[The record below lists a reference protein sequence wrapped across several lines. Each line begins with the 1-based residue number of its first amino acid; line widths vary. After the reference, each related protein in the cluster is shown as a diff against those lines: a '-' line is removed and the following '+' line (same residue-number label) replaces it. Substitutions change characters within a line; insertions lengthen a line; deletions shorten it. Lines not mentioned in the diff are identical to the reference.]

1 MLNME
6 SILTIIAVV
15 FLFVEI
21 IGILAAFHAVMNTK
35 TSQGAIAWGI
45 SLVTFPWLALPLYAV
60 FGRSKF
66 HGYVLLRHV
75 KEEKIHHIIDQC
87 SINATEKQIVQK
99 HNSKIGAALTR
110 LADLPITRFNR
121 SRLLI
126 DGKETFQS
134 IFNSIDA
141 ANEYILIEFFIIKD
155 DRLGRELKNR
165 LIHKARGKVR
175 VYFLYDEIGSHKLPK
190 SYIREMEREG
200 IVTSAFQ
207 TTQGRTNRFQL
218 NFRNHRKIVVVDG
231 LCAFVGGHNV
241 GDEYV
246 SGHPKLGSWRDT
258 HVKVEGPVVQAIQYC
273 FLEDWYWAT
282 SEVPDLDWQFQ
293 KAQGGAENTLLIP
306 SGPADDLETCGLMF
320 TLAINSALERIW
332 IASPYFVP
340 DQQIIGALKLA
351 ALRGVDVRILLP
363 DKPDHRTVYLASYS
377 FYPNTLPVGIKLY
390 RYKPGFLHQKVFLV
404 DSSCA
409 AVGTA
414 NLDNR
419 SFRLNFELTLL
430 NFNQTFINDVEAMLK
445 QDFSE
450 SRLVT
455 LEDYTR
461 RGFPFKAAVRL
472 ASLLSPIL

>member
-87 SINATEKQIVQK
+87 SIDATEKQIVQQ

-165 LIHKARGKVR
+165 LIHKAQGKVR
-175 VYFLYDEIGSHKLPK
+175 VYFLYDEIGSHKLPE

-404 DSSCA
+404 DSACA

-461 RGFPFKAAVRL
+461 RGFLFKAAVRL

>member
-1 MLNME
+1 ME
-6 SILTIIAVV
+6 TILTIIAVV
-15 FLFVEI
+15 FLIVEI
-21 IGILAAFHAVMNTK
+21 FGILAAFHAVMNTK

-218 NFRNHRKIVVVDG
+218 NFRNHRKIVVVMDYAPSWVDTMWEMNTCQDTPNLVRG
-231 LCAFVGGHNV
+231 ETPMLKWRARLYRQSSIAF
-241 GDEYV
+241 
-246 SGHPKLGSWRDT
+246 WRT
-258 HVKVEGPVVQAIQYC
+258 GTGQRLKY
-273 FLEDWYWAT
+273 
-282 SEVPDLDWQFQ
+282 
-293 KAQGGAENTLLIP
+293 
-306 SGPADDLETCGLMF
+306 
-320 TLAINSALERIW
+320 RIW
-332 IASPYFVP
+332 TGNFKKLKVVP
-340 DQQIIGALKLA
+340 KT
-351 ALRGVDVRILLP
+351 P
-363 DKPDHRTVYLASYS
+363 
-377 FYPNTLPVGIKLY
+377 
-390 RYKPGFLHQKVFLV
+390 
-404 DSSCA
+404 C
-409 AVGTA
+409 
-414 NLDNR
+414 
-419 SFRLNFELTLL
+419 
-430 NFNQTFINDVEAMLK
+430 
-445 QDFSE
+445 
-450 SRLVT
+450 
-455 LEDYTR
+455 
-461 RGFPFKAAVRL
+461 
-472 ASLLSPIL
+472 

>member
-1 MLNME
+1 
-6 SILTIIAVV
+6 
-15 FLFVEI
+15 
-21 IGILAAFHAVMNTK
+21 MNTK

-87 SINATEKQIVQK
+87 SIDATEKQIVQQ

-165 LIHKARGKVR
+165 LIHKAQGKVR
-175 VYFLYDEIGSHKLPK
+175 VYFLYDEIGSHKLPE

-404 DSSCA
+404 DSACA

-461 RGFPFKAAVRL
+461 RGFLFKAAVRL

>member
-6 SILTIIAVV
+6 TILTIIAAV
-15 FLFVEI
+15 FLIVEV
-21 IGILAAFHAVMNTK
+21 IGILAAFHAVMHTK

-75 KEEKIHHIIDQC
+75 KDEKIHHIIDQC
-87 SINATEKQIVQK
+87 SINAAEKQIVQEN
-99 HNSKIGAALTR
+99 NSKNEIALTQ
-110 LADLPITRFNR
+110 LADLPITRFNN
-121 SRLLI
+121 SQLLI
-126 DGKETFQS
+126 DGQETFQS

-141 ANEYILIEFFIIKD
+141 ASDYILIEFFIIKD

-165 LIHKARGKVR
+165 LIQKVR
-175 VYFLYDEIGSHKLPK
+175 EKVRIYFLYDEIGSHKLPEM
-190 SYIREMEREG
+190 YIREMEREG

-207 TTQGRTNRFQL
+207 TTQGRINRFQL

-246 SGHPKLGSWRDT
+246 TGHPKLGSWRDT
-258 HVKVEGPVVQAIQYC
+258 HVKVEGPVVQAVQFC

-282 SEVPDLDWQFQ
+282 TEVPELNWQLN
-293 KAQGGAENTLLIP
+293 KSQGGAENTLLIP

-320 TLAINSALERIW
+320 TQAINSARERIW

-340 DQQIIGALKLA
+340 DRQIIGALKLA

-363 DKPDHRTVYLASYS
+363 EKPDHRTVYLASYS

-390 RYKPGFLHQKVFLV
+390 RYKPGFMHQKVFLV
-404 DSSCA
+404 DSDCA

-430 NFNQTFINDVEAMLK
+430 NFNRTFIDNVETMLK

-450 SRLVT
+450 SRLVA
-455 LEDYTR
+455 LEDYSR
-461 RGFPFKAAVRL
+461 RWFPFKVAVRL

>member
-6 SILTIIAVV
+6 TILTIIAVV
-15 FLFVEI
+15 FLIVEI
-21 IGILAAFHAVMNTK
+21 VWILAAFHAVMNTK

-75 KEEKIHHIIDQC
+75 KEEKIHHIIDQG

-99 HNSKIGAALTR
+99 HNSTIGAALTR

-207 TTQGRTNRFQL
+207 TTQGRANRFQL

-258 HVKVEGPVVQAIQYC
+258 HVKVEAVADGNAFVFPKP
-273 FLEDWYWAT
+273 FNRR
-282 SEVPDLDWQFQ
+282 
-293 KAQGGAENTLLIP
+293 KGIP
-306 SGPADDLETCGLMF
+306 SG
-320 TLAINSALERIW
+320 I
-332 IASPYFVP
+332 
-340 DQQIIGALKLA
+340 
-351 ALRGVDVRILLP
+351 
-363 DKPDHRTVYLASYS
+363 HR
-377 FYPNTLPVGIKLY
+377 
-390 RYKPGFLHQKVFLV
+390 
-404 DSSCA
+404 
-409 AVGTA
+409 
-414 NLDNR
+414 
-419 SFRLNFELTLL
+419 
-430 NFNQTFINDVEAMLK
+430 
-445 QDFSE
+445 
-450 SRLVT
+450 
-455 LEDYTR
+455 
-461 RGFPFKAAVRL
+461 
-472 ASLLSPIL
+472 